1 MTRRYVVVDAFTAEP
16 LRGNPV
22 AVILD
27 AAGLD
32 TATMQRIAGWTNLS
46 ETTFVLPATEPG
58 AAYQLR
64 IFTPRS
70 ELPFAGHPTL
80 GSLHAAIATGLV
92 EPQDSLI
99 QQCAAGLIELRC
111 DPDRYWLR
119 MPEAKSQ
126 KPDNA
131 SCEALQSA
139 LGARFVDPASLR
151 LIDVGPRWL
160 VAQLGSVQELLS
172 LKPDYTRLAALERR
186 LGATGVTLFAPYTEG
201 NATKIEVRSFAPSD
215 GINEDPVC
223 GSGNGAVAAFR
234 YGNAHL
240 AAGAEYTAQQGQ
252 CVGRAG
258 QVQVRIDQHGA
269 VWIGGQCVTTA
280 DGLLHV

>member
-1 MTRRYVVVDAFTAEP
+1 
-16 LRGNPV
+16 
-22 AVILD
+22 
-27 AAGLD
+27 
-32 TATMQRIAGWTNLS
+32 
-46 ETTFVLPATEPG
+46 
-58 AAYQLR
+58 
-64 IFTPRS
+64 
-70 ELPFAGHPTL
+70 
-80 GSLHAAIATGLV
+80 
-92 EPQDSLI
+92 
-99 QQCAAGLIELRC
+99 
-111 DPDRYWLR
+111 
-119 MPEAKSQ
+119 
-126 KPDNA
+126 
-131 SCEALQSA
+131 
-139 LGARFVDPASLR
+139 
-151 LIDVGPRWL
+151 
-160 VAQLGSVQELLS
+160 
-172 LKPDYTRLAALERR
+172 
-186 LGATGVTLFAPYTEG
+186 VTLFAPYTEG